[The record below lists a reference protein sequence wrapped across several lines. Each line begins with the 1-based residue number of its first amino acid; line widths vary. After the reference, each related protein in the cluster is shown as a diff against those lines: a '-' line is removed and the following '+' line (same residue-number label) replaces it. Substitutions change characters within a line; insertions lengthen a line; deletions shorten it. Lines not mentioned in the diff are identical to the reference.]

1 MNLVTDL
8 LANLKLGNLE
18 DAPKFVQHFLT
29 HFRSP
34 TVELLDRD
42 TALFLH
48 AVLVP
53 TSLKVS
59 IQHINRKH
67 TLLCLES
74 FQED

>member
-8 LANLKLGNLE
+8 LTNLKLGNPE
-18 DAPKFVQHFLT
+18 DAPKFIQHFLT
-29 HFRSP
+29 HFHSP

-42 TALFLH
+42 SALFLYVIL
-48 AVLVP
+48 AITPV
-53 TSLKVS
+53 KVS